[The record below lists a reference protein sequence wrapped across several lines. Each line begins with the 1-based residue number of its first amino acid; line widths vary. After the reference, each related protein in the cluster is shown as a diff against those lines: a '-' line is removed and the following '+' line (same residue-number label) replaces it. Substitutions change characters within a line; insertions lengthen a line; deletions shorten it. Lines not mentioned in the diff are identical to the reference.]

1 MNYQRTKVS
10 SVEYWDYFWEQFDM
24 DYYDE
29 CMGYASYDIVYKRT
43 KESVDKQIV
52 IAS

>member
-1 MNYQRTKVS
+1 MNYQRTRVS
-10 SVEYWDYFWEQFDM
+10 SVEYWDFFNEQFDM
-24 DYYDE
+24 E
-29 CMGYASYDIVYKRT
+29 LANSKGYADYDIVYKRT

>member
-10 SVEYWDYFWEQFDM
+10 SVEYWDYFWEQFNM
-24 DYYDE
+24 DYDE
-29 CMGYASYDIVYKRT
+29 CMGYADYDIVYKRT

-52 IAS
+52 ITS